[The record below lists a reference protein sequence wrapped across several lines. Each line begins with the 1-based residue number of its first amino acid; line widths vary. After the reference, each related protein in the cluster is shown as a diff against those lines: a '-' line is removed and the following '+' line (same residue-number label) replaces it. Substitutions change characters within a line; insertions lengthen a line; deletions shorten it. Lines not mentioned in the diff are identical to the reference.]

1 MPTHLVVLIL
11 SLLLGIQPV
20 TTDLYLPAL
29 PAISSA
35 FSVSVGETQA
45 TLSAMLLAFGAAQ
58 LAWGPASDRFG
69 RRPVLLAGLA
79 GYVVAALFCAL
90 APSMQA
96 LLTAR
101 VLQGVALGASV
112 MCGRAIVRDLYDP
125 ATGARVLSQALT
137 GLGVMACLSAPLG
150 SLIVEWLGW
159 RAALGANAVF
169 GALAL
174 GLVWRHFAETLRQRD
189 PAALAPLRLLQT
201 WRGIATDRSFW
212 SYTLLAS
219 STFGGLYVMLASSS
233 FVFMQVLGLSR
244 PQYGLLLLVN
254 SFSYIAGTVLCRR
267 LLRRLSVTGT
277 VAIGG
282 GVSLLGGA
290 GVVALGEL
298 GVSSAALL
306 MVPVCIYMVAHGLNQ
321 PCGQSGAVAPFP
333 RAAGAASALSGFV
346 MMLTAFAAGGW
357 LGVHMDG
364 SILPLTRGLGFC
376 SLLVAAVAWLLV
388 PRCALREAA
397 A

>member
-35 FSVSVGETQA
+35 FAVSVGETQA
-45 TLSAMLLAFGAAQ
+45 TLSSMLLAFGAAQ
-58 LAWGPASDRFG
+58 LAWGPVSDRFG

-79 GYVVAALFCAL
+79 GYVLAALACAL
-90 APSMQA
+90 APSMPA
-96 LLTAR
+96 LLAAR

-137 GLGVMACLSAPLG
+137 GLGVMACMSAPLG

-159 RAALGANAVF
+159 RSALAANAVF
-169 GALAL
+169 GTLAL
-174 GLVWRHFAETLRQRD
+174 GLVWHRFEETLRHRE
-189 PAALAPLRLLQT
+189 PAALAPRRLLRT
-201 WRGIATDRSFW
+201 WRGIATDPAFW

-254 SFSYIAGTVLCRR
+254 SLSYIAGTVLCRR
-267 LLRRLSVTGT
+267 LLRRLSVAGT
-277 VAIGG
+277 VALGG

-290 GVVALGEL
+290 GVVVLGEL
-298 GVSSAALL
+298 GVSSAAVL

-346 MMLTAFAAGGW
+346 MMLAAFAAGGW
-357 LGVHMDG
+357 LGSHMDG

-376 SLLVAAVAWLLV
+376 SVLVAAVAWLLV
-388 PRCALREAA
+388 PRCALRQAPA
-397 A
+397 